1 MTQRQH
7 LNEQVLKFY
16 KKEIEWNEFI
26 CSLSKYELRDFLDNE
41 DSYMYSAQETDN
53 VQKLLKRLKE
63 ENPDSD
69 IHCYMMRDFEG
80 ITGRWKAIFFY
91 QNDMV
96 LKTVSLTHYDA
107 SCGVFWADFDDYGA
121 HVGGNGSEEF
131 KNNVLKF
138 VSEHPEKINYAKEF
152 RDLKL
157 ELRSFAGEELDEIF

>member
-1 MTQRQH
+1 MDRQH

-26 CSLSKYELRDFLDNE
+26 CSLSKYELKDFLNSE

-80 ITGRWKAIFFY
+80 TTGRWKSIFFY

-107 SCGVFWADFDDYGA
+107 SCGVFRVEFDDCGA
-121 HVGGNGSEEF
+121 HVSGNGSEEF

-138 VSEHPEKINYAKEF
+138 VSEHPEKITYAKEF
-152 RDLKL
+152 RDLKSGL
-157 ELRSFAGEELDEIF
+157 WYFAGEELDKIF